1 MTKIEFGVRSLH
13 GWGTLQL
20 SQMDERASAR
30 GREERENI
38 CPKLNL
44 LPRQGRLLP
53 DRLEGSIARASLRY
67 WCSWVNLLLGHLRFK
82 QHSF

>member
-30 GREERENI
+30 GREEREKI

-44 LPRQGRLLP
+44 LTRRQ
-53 DRLEGSIARASLRY
+53 A
-67 WCSWVNLLLGHLRFK
+67 
-82 QHSF
+82 